1 MADPNENYKKALENV
16 ESLLKQQEAL
26 NKSADKLKTS
36 WGAIATEVFKL
47 DGAAFFKQIPL
58 SAEDIKGLN
67 DKLKE
72 VNEQVKVLGKEF
84 GEALDNDENIK
95 KFTTLAKGSFVDLA
109 KMQDQYG
116 ENSKEYYEAEI
127 KYLAAIRDERK
138 ELANISDEDLKTI
151 GEHLNAGGDLSEIY
165 DQLEDTAKN
174 LLKANS
180 QNPDIFLQSE
190 IAAAKL
196 HEETKGIRDDLE
208 KGTKEAFSLKEGLKA
223 AFSKNVV
230 AGGLESLM
238 TFDQTIHDVQKNTG
252 IMMDSFDNSQSFAG
266 LTRDVSEF
274 GMSTAQAGEYMTTLS
289 NELKSTDFNTLATAT
304 KDFAAIEGATGA
316 SAENVTDI
324 AGELMR
330 MGQSSGQVKD
340 YMEGASKMAQKF
352 GVSSK
357 RAMEAISR
365 NIKNIRTMGFKGGE
379 ESLTRMAIK
388 AEKLNMNV
396 DEIFDVAK
404 RARNIEGAMDMAS
417 ELQLAGGSF
426 ANINPM
432 DLLSA
437 ARNGPEELQKI
448 LTTMGKDV
456 GKFNEKTGKYEF
468 DAVDT
473 DRLQMV
479 ADATGQTLDS
489 IQNMIQS
496 NAEAAKKTDMFKG
509 VTDGLTDL
517 DAEMVNSGLSDMM
530 KIGKDGKVTFDAES
544 DMAKRMGV
552 DSMEDLQKL
561 SGEELRQK
569 MSADAKNLEDQNT
582 ANASF
587 SKSLERFWTSIQSL
601 FNILQPVLEGLT
613 WIIQGFTSL
622 ITGMFQFFDKL
633 GWFGTILKWAVPMLL
648 LFGTSFGASVISFI
662 GKGLSGITNVL
673 TGKSGIIGKL
683 TGGLGKK
690 AAETAT
696 TTTTDIASKAV
707 GPSPGVGGG
716 LTSLATG
723 LSSMG
728 TMPGVFKGILAVAL
742 AGPAFLLFVPALPG
756 LLIMALV
763 GAMGPSITAGF
774 TAVAGGLSAFGNTP
788 GVFKGIL
795 AILAATI
802 PLMLFTLALPGMLV
816 MALVGLMAGPIIAG
830 FEAIALGLSFLG
842 GDLVG
847 VLKGSLAMLII
858 GAAMIP
864 FVYALSIMG
873 GIDWMSVLIGVGMLA
888 LIMVG
893 LIVLGALLMSPAGLF
908 LVVGIAALIGV
919 GLGLMVF
926 GASMMVFA
934 TMSQMMQGMDFSWM
948 ANLGASLLS
957 AAPGLFFGGLA
968 LLYASPGLVFGSVGL
983 MAISLAAQVAANV
996 DWAVIAGMGDA
1007 LSQAAGGLF
1016 LFSLSAMMFANPFVF
1031 LGMMIMVVA
1040 IAALAAVMV
1049 PLALS
1054 LQLGA
1059 SSLTNFAIGLERLS
1073 AAADTLSDE
1082 KLTKLQKISET
1093 MAKASAA
1100 GNVAGAMASNAEGAG
1115 GGGGA
1120 GGVRKIEVDVKLNG
1134 RELQSFIV
1142 KDTAIAK

>member
-47 DGAAFFKQIPL
+47 DGAAFFKQVPL
-58 SAEDIKGLN
+58 SVEDIKELN
-67 DKLKE
+67 SKLE
-72 VNEQVKVLGKEF
+72 DVNKQVRVLGEEF
-84 GEALDNDENIK
+84 GNALDQDENIK
-95 KFTTLAKGSFVDLA
+95 KFTTLAKGSFIELA
-109 KMQDQYG
+109 KMQKQYG
-116 ENSKEYYEAEI
+116 ENSKEAYEAEKI
-127 KYLAAIRDERK
+127 YLAAIRDERK
-138 ELANISDEDLKTI
+138 ELASISDEDLMTI
-151 GEHLNAGGDLSEIY
+151 GEHLKEGGKLSEIY
-165 DQLEDTAKN
+165 DQLEDKAKN

-196 HEETKGIRDDLE
+196 HEETKGIADDLE
-208 KGTKEAFSLKEGLKA
+208 KGTKEAFSLKSGLQA
-223 AFSKNVV
+223 AFKNVAV
-230 AGGLESLM
+230 DGLRSLM
-238 TFDQTIHDVQKNTG
+238 AFDQTLNDVQKNTG
-252 IMMDSFDNSQSFAG
+252 IMMDDNSLAFGDLTTRVAVFGVNAEKAG
-266 LTRDVSEF
+266 
-274 GMSTAQAGEYMTTLS
+274 QYMAAMGDELNTTNFSVLS
-289 NELKSTDFNTLATAT
+289 KAAE
-304 KDFAAIEGATGA
+304 DFALIEGATGA
-316 SAENVTDI
+316 SADEITTI
-324 AGELMR
+324 SGQLMR
-330 MGQSSGQVKD
+330 MGQSSADVKD
-340 YMEGASKMAQKF
+340 YMEDASQMAKRFGLNSKKAIGDISKNISKMR
-352 GVSSK
+352 S
-357 RAMEAISR
+357 
-365 NIKNIRTMGFKGGE
+365 MGFTGGE
-379 ESLTRMAIK
+379 KSLTNMVITAQ
-388 AEKLNMNV
+388 KLNMNV

-404 RARNIEGAMDMAS
+404 KARNIEGAMEMAS

-432 DLLSA
+432 DLLAA
-437 ARNGPEELQKI
+437 ARKGPEELQKI

-456 GKFNEKTGKYEF
+456 GKFNTKTGVYEF
-468 DAVDT
+468 DPVDV

-479 ADATGQTLDS
+479 ADATGMTLDNVMNG
-489 IQNMIQS
+489 IQ
-496 NAEAAKKTDMFKG
+496 K
-509 VTDGLTDL
+509 
-517 DAEMVNSGLSDMM
+517 SGLDKVKLDPFKDMMGGLDETDKALAESTLGDMM
-530 KIGKDGKVTFDAES
+530 KFNKDTGKMELDVES
-544 DMAKRMGV
+544 DMAKKMGIT
-552 DSMEDLQKL
+552 DLDQINGSMITDMVKMKKEEDETLEKQNVRNQAFQESLTNFWMALQ
-561 SGEELRQK
+561 SI
-569 MSADAKNLEDQNT
+569 
-582 ANASF
+582 F
-587 SKSLERFWTSIQSL
+587 SVF
-601 FNILQPVLEGLT
+601 QPVLEVLT
-613 WIIQGFTSL
+613 TVMQSITSVFGMLGPWSKVL
-622 ITGMFQFFDKL
+622 IAG
-633 GWFGTILKWAVPMLL
+633 LL
-648 LFGTSFGASVISFI
+648 LFGTSFGASVLTFV
-662 GKGLSGITNVL
+662 GKGLVGIKNVL

-683 TGGLGKK
+683 RGVIPGGGGEGGGTPPTPDL
-690 AAETAT
+690 
-696 TTTTDIASKAV
+696 ASKAK

-1007 LSQAAGGLF
+1007 LAQAAGGLF
-1016 LFSLSAMMFANPFVF
+1016 LFSLSAMMFANPFV
-1031 LGMMIMVVA
+1031 LVGMMIMVVA

-1100 GNVAGAMASNAEGAG
+1100 GNVAGAMASTAEGAG

>member
-1 MADPNENYKKALENV
+1 MADPSENYKVALERV
-16 ESLLKQQEAL
+16 EAMLKKQEAL
-26 NKSADKLKTS
+26 NKSADKLKNS
-36 WGAIATEVFKL
+36 WSAISSQIFGL

-58 SAEDIKGLN
+58 SVEDIKKLN
-67 DKLKE
+67 DKLE
-72 VNEQVKVLGKEF
+72 DVNKQVRVLGEEF
-84 GEALDNDENIK
+84 GKALDDDGNLTRISGDVSDLFDQMKIEQG
-95 KFTTLAKGSFVDLA
+95 KF
-109 KMQDQYG
+109 G
-116 ENSKEYYEAEI
+116 ESSREAYEAELN
-127 KYLAAIRDERK
+127 YLKQIRESVS
-138 ELANISDEDLKTI
+138 ELSNLSDDDLKTI
-151 GEHLNAGGDLSEIY
+151 GEHISEGGKLSEIY
-165 DQLEDTAKN
+165 DQLEETSKN
-174 LLKANS
+174 IIKSNAE
-180 QNPDIFLQSE
+180 NPDIFIQSE
-190 IAAAKL
+190 NAAKDL
-196 HEETKGIRDDLE
+196 HDQLE
-208 KGTKEAFSLKEGLKA
+208 KARKELEAGTKEAFSLKSGLQA
-223 AFSKNVV
+223 AFSNVAV
-230 AGGLESLM
+230 DGLRSLM
-238 TFDQTIHDVQKNTG
+238 AFDQTLNDVQKNTG
-252 IMMDSFDNSQSFAG
+252 IMMDDNSLAFGDLTTRVAVFGVNAEKAG
-266 LTRDVSEF
+266 
-274 GMSTAQAGEYMTTLS
+274 QYMAAMGDELNTTNFSVLS
-289 NELKSTDFNTLATAT
+289 KAAE
-304 KDFAAIEGATGA
+304 DFALIEGATGA
-316 SAENVTDI
+316 SADEITTI
-324 AGELMR
+324 SGQLMR
-330 MGQSSGQVKD
+330 MGQSSADVKD
-340 YMEGASKMAQKF
+340 YMEDASQMAKRF
-352 GVSSK
+352 GLNSK
-357 RAMEAISR
+357 KAIGDISR
-365 NIKNIRTMGFKGGE
+365 NISKMRSMGFTGGE
-379 ESLTRMAIK
+379 KSLTNMVITAQ
-388 AEKLNMNV
+388 KLNMNV

-404 RARNIEGAMDMAS
+404 KARNIEGAMEMAS

-432 DLLSA
+432 DLLAA
-437 ARNGPEELQKI
+437 ARKGPEELQKI

-456 GKFNEKTGKYEF
+456 GKFNTKTGEYEF
-468 DAVDT
+468 DPVDV
-473 DRLQMV
+473 DRLQMI
-479 ADATGQTLDS
+479 ADATGMTLDNVMNG
-489 IQNMIQS
+489 IQ
-496 NAEAAKKTDMFKG
+496 K
-509 VTDGLTDL
+509 
-517 DAEMVNSGLSDMM
+517 SGLDKVKLDPFKDMMGGLDETDKALAESTLGDMM
-530 KIGKDGKVTFDAES
+530 KFNKDTGKMELDVES
-544 DMAKRMGV
+544 DMAKKMGIT
-552 DSMEDLQKL
+552 DLDQINGSMITDMVKMKKEEDETLEKQNVRNQAFQESLTNFWMALQ
-561 SGEELRQK
+561 SI
-569 MSADAKNLEDQNT
+569 
-582 ANASF
+582 F
-587 SKSLERFWTSIQSL
+587 SVF
-601 FNILQPVLEGLT
+601 QPVLEVLT
-613 WIIQGFTSL
+613 TVMQSITSVFGMLGPWSKLL
-622 ITGMFQFFDKL
+622 IAG
-633 GWFGTILKWAVPMLL
+633 LL
-648 LFGTSFGASVISFI
+648 LFGTSFGASVLTFV
-662 GKGLSGITNVL
+662 GKGLTGITNVL

-683 TGGLGKK
+683 RGVIPGGGGEGGGTPPTPDL
-690 AAETAT
+690 
-696 TTTTDIASKAV
+696 ASKAK

-716 LTSLATG
+716 LTSLSEG
-723 LSSMG
+723 LKAMG
-728 TMPGVFKGILAVAL
+728 KDFSTVAKGILAVAL

-756 LLIMALV
+756 LLLMAGIGMV
-763 GAMGPSITAGF
+763 GPTIIAGF
-774 TAVAGGLSAFGNTP
+774 TAVADGLSAFGNTK

-795 AILAATI
+795 AILAASI
-802 PLMLFTLALPGMLV
+802 PLMLFSLALPGMLV
-816 MALVGLMAGPIIAG
+816 MALVGLMSVPIIAG
-830 FEAIALGLSFLG
+830 FEAIGKGLSFLG

-1007 LSQAAGGLF
+1007 LAQAAGGLF
-1016 LFSLSAMMFANPFVF
+1016 LFSLSAMMFANPFV
-1031 LGMMIMVVA
+1031 LVGMMIMVVA

-1100 GNVAGAMASNAEGAG
+1100 GNVAGAMASTAEGAG